1 MPRIEISV
9 STRLSRLFHAKDVNR
24 AYFSVFMIAGGPKR
38 WMAEVSASM
47 QQSASSVLGMRLANT
62 FRVNQ
67 STTAAS

>member
-1 MPRIEISV
+1 
-9 STRLSRLFHAKDVNR
+9 
-24 AYFSVFMIAGGPKR
+24 
-38 WMAEVSASM
+38 MAEVSASM